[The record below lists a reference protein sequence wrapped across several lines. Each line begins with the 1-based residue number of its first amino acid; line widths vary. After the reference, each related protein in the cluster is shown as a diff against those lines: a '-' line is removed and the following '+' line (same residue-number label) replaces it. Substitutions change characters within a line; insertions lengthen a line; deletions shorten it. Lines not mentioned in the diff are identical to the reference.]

1 MRRQMDEILFR
12 MANKTEYLPLALDNT
27 AAIARMLGFGAED
40 AEKIRLGV
48 EEALA
53 YVVRY
58 GYLPGEL
65 AWFDVVYET
74 TPIGL
79 QITIRE
85 KGVPID
91 EQRVEEEQASGPG
104 RALDGPGLG
113 LRVLKSSVDS
123 VTFRNLGHNGQEI
136 RLIKYFPAKTE
147 TGGDEEP
154 APAPTRGE
162 AAANG
167 YIVRPL
173 APEEAVEVAKCAY
186 SSYGYS
192 YGNEHIYYPQ
202 RVRELNRTG
211 KLLSYVAVTT
221 GGEPEIIGHAA
232 LEIGDE
238 RHGVEMGVAFVK
250 PAFRGN
256 GCLLKISEAL
266 IEAARSADMDSLFIA
281 AVTTHPMSQKTAC
294 RMGFKETALLV
305 SRVTLESMRG
315 IKEDNSQRESLL
327 IFTRYL
333 KGGPGDAVLYPPPR
347 HRDMIARI
355 YGRSGTART
364 LAKAGKGGA
373 RGRALVET
381 STDIYQAAHIYV
393 LRYGADV
400 REQVTATLRTLC
412 INRVET
418 IYLYLSLTDPETAR
432 QTAIFEERGFF
443 FGGIFPGR
451 GGRDWLVLQYL
462 NNQRLDYGQLRTATE
477 AGLEIVEYVRA
488 CDPNQ

>member
-12 MANKTEYLPLALDNT
+12 MANKTAYLPLALDNT
-27 AAIARMLGFGAED
+27 AAIARMLGFD
-40 AEKIRLGV
+40 AADAAKIRLGV

-65 AWFDVVYET
+65 AWFDIVYET
-74 TPIGL
+74 VPLGL

-91 EQRVEEEQASGPG
+91 EQKVEAEQAAGAGTP
-104 RALDGPGLG
+104 DGPGLG

-123 VTFRNLGHNGQEI
+123 VTFCNLGKNGQEI
-136 RLIKYFPAKTE
+136 RLVKYFSEAAE
-147 TGGDEEP
+147 TGSDEESAA
-154 APAPTRGE
+154 APARGE
-162 AAANG
+162 AAASE
-167 YIVRPL
+167 YTVRPL

-221 GGEPEIIGHAA
+221 GEEPEIIGHAA
-232 LEIGDE
+232 LETGDE

-266 IEAARSADMDSLFIA
+266 IDAARAADMDSLFIA
-281 AVTTHPMSQKTAC
+281 AVTTHAMSQRTAC
-294 RMGFKETALLV
+294 RMGFNETALLL
-305 SRVTLESMRG
+305 SRVALEAIRG
-315 IKEDNSQRESLL
+315 IKEDNTQRESLL
-327 IFTRYL
+327 VFTRYL
-333 KGGPGDAVLYPPPR
+333 KGGPGDVALYPPPR
-347 HRDMIARI
+347 HREMIARI

-364 LAKAGKGGA
+364 LATAGRGSA
-373 RGRALVET
+373 RGQAVVET
-381 STDIYQAAHIYV
+381 STDNYQAAHIYV

-400 REQVTATLRTLC
+400 REQVAAALRTLC
-412 INRVET
+412 VNRVET

-432 QTAIFEERGFF
+432 QTARFEESGFF
-443 FGGIFPGR
+443 FGGVFPGR

-462 NNQRLDYGQLRTATE
+462 NNQRLDYGLMRTATDF
-477 AGLEIVEYVRA
+477 GREIVEYVRD

>member
-12 MANKTEYLPLALDNT
+12 MANKTEYLPLALDST

-40 AEKIRLGV
+40 AEKVRLGV

-74 TPIGL
+74 TPLGL

-85 KGVPID
+85 KGVPLD
-91 EQRVEEEQASGPG
+91 EQRVEEEQAGADRP
-104 RALDGPGLG
+104 LDGPGLG
-113 LRVLKSSVDS
+113 LRVLKNSVDS
-123 VTFRNLGHNGQEI
+123 VTFRNLGKSGQEI
-136 RLIKYFPAKTE
+136 RLIKYFPETTG

-154 APAPTRGE
+154 APAPARGE
-162 AAANG
+162 AAASE

-221 GGEPEIIGHAA
+221 GEEPEIIGHAA

-256 GCLLKISEAL
+256 GCLLKVSEAL
-266 IEAARSADMDSLFIA
+266 IEAARAADMDSLFIA

-315 IKEDNSQRESLL
+315 IREDNTQRESLL

-333 KGGPGDAVLYPPPR
+333 KGGPGDAALYPPPR
-347 HRDMIARI
+347 HREMITRI
-355 YGRSGTART
+355 YDRSGTART
-364 LAKAGKGGA
+364 LAKAGRGGA
-373 RGRALVET
+373 RGQALVET

-393 LRYGADV
+393 LRYGSDV
-400 REQVTATLRTLC
+400 KEQVTAALRTLC

-418 IYLYLSLTDPETAR
+418 IYLYLSLTDPETAS
-432 QTAIFEERGFF
+432 QTAKFEERGFF
-443 FGGIFPGR
+443 FGGVFPGR
-451 GGRDWLVLQYL
+451 GGQDWLVLQYL
-462 NNQRLDYGQLRTATE
+462 NNQRMDYSQLRTATE
-477 AGLEIVEYVRA
+477 AGMEIVEYVRA

>member
-12 MANKTEYLPLALDNT
+12 MANKTAYLPLALDNT

-40 AEKIRLGV
+40 AAKIRLGV

-65 AWFDVVYET
+65 AWFDIVYET
-74 TPIGL
+74 VPLGL

-85 KGVPID
+85 KGVPLD
-91 EQRVEEEQASGPG
+91 EQEVEAEQAAGTD
-104 RALDGPGLG
+104 RLLDGPGLG

-123 VTFRNLGHNGQEI
+123 VTFRNLGKSGQEI
-136 RLIKYFPAKTE
+136 RLMKYFPAAAEK
-147 TGGDEEP
+147 GGDEEP
-154 APAPTRGE
+154 AAAPARGE
-162 AAANG
+162 AAASE

-221 GGEPEIIGHAA
+221 GEEPEIIGHAA
-232 LEIGDE
+232 LETGDE

-266 IEAARSADMDSLFIA
+266 IEAARATDMDSLFIA
-281 AVTTHPMSQKTAC
+281 AVTTHAMSQRTAC
-294 RMGFKETALLV
+294 RMGFKETALLL
-305 SRVTLESMRG
+305 SRVMLETMRG
-315 IKEDNSQRESLL
+315 IKEGNTRRESLL
-327 IFTRYL
+327 VFTRYL
-333 KGGPGDAVLYPPPR
+333 KGEPGDAVLYPPPR
-347 HRDMIARI
+347 HREMIARI
-355 YGRSGTART
+355 YDRSGTART
-364 LAKAGKGGA
+364 LATAGKGGA
-373 RGRALVET
+373 RGQAMVET
-381 STDIYQAAHIYV
+381 STDNYQAAHIYV
-393 LRYGADV
+393 LSYGADV
-400 REQVTATLRTLC
+400 REQVAAALRTLC

-432 QTAIFEERGFF
+432 QTARFEECGFF
-443 FGGIFPGR
+443 FGGVFPGR

-462 NNQRLDYGQLRTATE
+462 NNQRIDYGQLRTATD
-477 AGLEIVEYVRA
+477 AGREIVEYVRA
-488 CDPNQ
+488 CAPNK